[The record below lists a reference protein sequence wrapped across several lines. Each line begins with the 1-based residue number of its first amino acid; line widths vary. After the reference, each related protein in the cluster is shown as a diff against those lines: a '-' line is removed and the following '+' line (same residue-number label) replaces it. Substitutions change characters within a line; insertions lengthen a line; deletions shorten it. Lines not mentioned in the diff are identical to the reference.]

1 MPVNILEN
9 NTVQFI
15 VEFISSATG
24 DLVSPTSASIT
35 VNYHVS
41 GVATSTT
48 FDLSQS
54 GSFWTGTWD
63 TTGADLGT
71 VTYTTASSETS
82 NPASTGTLRI
92 IDP

>member
-1 MPVNILEN
+1 MPINVLQG

-15 VEFISSATG
+15 VEFLSSTTG
-24 DLVSPTSASIT
+24 ALVSPTSASVT

-48 FDLSQS
+48 FDLTSNN
-54 GSFWTGTWD
+54 SFWTGTWS
-63 TTGADLGT
+63 TVGADLGD
-71 VTYTTASSETS
+71 VTYATASSATT
-82 NPASTGTLRI
+82 NPASTGDLRI